1 MRNLTL
7 HKYFTLNLFIYINCI
22 NFFNF
27 CFFVFL
33 NIVRFRWMLHFLENV
48 FITWFIIA
56 LIGIPASGFLMF
68 VEFILRKNNIIR
80 KNCDEIFSQHQI
92 KILYCLAIAFFIFY
106 IIYILHC
113 LQPPTPSEIE
123 ALRYD

>member
-1 MRNLTL
+1 
-7 HKYFTLNLFIYINCI
+7 
-22 NFFNF
+22 
-27 CFFVFL
+27 
-33 NIVRFRWMLHFLENV
+33 MLHFLENI

-80 KNCDEIFSQHQI
+80 KNCDEIFSQRQI
-92 KILYCLAIAFFIFY
+92 KILYLFAIVSFVFY
-106 IIYILHC
+106 IIYIINC
-113 LQPPTPSEIE
+113 LQPPTPAEIE